1 MKAKTASLLSK
12 VVAGVVLIVGHFLMW
27 YGKMPNA
34 NSHDIICCSITIMG
48 VFGTIDLNLIFEK
61 FTGKRI
67 SQNTE

>member
-34 NSHDIICCSITIMG
+34 NSSDIIKCSITIMA
-48 VFGTIDLNLIFEK
+48 VFGSIDLNLIIEK
-61 FTGKRI
+61 FTVRR
-67 SQNTE
+67 QT